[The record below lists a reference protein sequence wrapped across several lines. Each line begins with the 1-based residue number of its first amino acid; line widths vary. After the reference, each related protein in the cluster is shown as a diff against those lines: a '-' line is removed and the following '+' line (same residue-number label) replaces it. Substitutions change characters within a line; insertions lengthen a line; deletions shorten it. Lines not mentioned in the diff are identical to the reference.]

1 MDYIFEAFLGAFGL
15 ILSLDQEIF
24 SIALLSLRVAA
35 SAVVFAT
42 LFGVPLAYVV
52 ATREFPGK
60 AVVLTIFNTLMAL
73 PTVLV
78 GLFCY
83 AFFSRRGPLGFLDLL
98 FTPTGM
104 VIGDIILAL
113 PLVVALTIAAVK
125 AVDPRVRLTALALGA
140 TSYQVSWTVLL
151 EARYALMSALINA
164 FGRVVAEVGAAMM
177 LGGNIRG
184 YTRTLTTAVA
194 LEASKGEFA
203 FAMALGLLLLILAL
217 LANLLLRRLQ
227 EV

>member
-1 MDYIFEAFLGAFGL
+1 MDYILEAFRGAFWL
-15 ILSLDQEIF
+15 LLSLDRDVY
-24 SIALLSLRVAA
+24 SIALLSLRVAG
-35 SAVVFAT
+35 SAAVCAT
-42 LFGVPLAYVV
+42 LIGVPLAYLI
-52 ATREFPGK
+52 ATRDFPGK
-60 AVVLTIFNTLMAL
+60 AAVLTLFNTLMAL

-78 GLFCY
+78 GLFGY
-83 AFFSRRGPLGFLDLL
+83 ACFSRRGPLGFLELL

-104 VIGDIILAL
+104 IIGDIILAF

-125 AVDPRVRLTALALGA
+125 AVDARVRLTALSLGA
-140 TSYQVSWTVLL
+140 TSYQAAWTVLL

-194 LEASKGEFA
+194 LETSKGEFA
-203 FAMALGLLLLILAL
+203 FAMALGLILLTLAL
-217 LANLLLRRLQ
+217 LVNLLLRCLQ